1 MNLNAVKI
9 RSGDFPGGP
18 VAKTPCSQCWG
29 PGFSPWSGTSSLIPQ
44 LRVCMTQ
51 VIDPACYSKD
61 PAQPNK

>member
-29 PGFSPWSGTSSLIPQ
+29 PGFSPWSGNQLPHTTAKSLHDRNKRSSVLQQRPS
-44 LRVCMTQ
+44 
-51 VIDPACYSKD
+51 AAK
-61 PAQPNK
+61 